1 MTQRAILRAIESAL
15 LLVLVGCSSDL
26 TLPSDSGVGLDL
38 SRVGGD
44 GQRGTVGAPLAGP
57 LVVRVVASDDV
68 GIAGRQ
74 VAFSPVGDG
83 AALRLEPDTAVTNAR
98 GEASAIWVLGTQAGQ
113 HQVEAHLVAEDVAP
127 APVSFSAEAIAGPPD
142 TLAGASALNRAGRRG
157 QELPDPLVVRVV
169 DRFGNPVSGATV
181 AWAVTTGDGTVSAEG
196 TPTGSDGTASVNW
209 ELGDRIGVQK
219 AAASISG
226 VTGSPVTFTAT
237 VLF

>member
-1 MTQRAILRAIESAL
+1 
-15 LLVLVGCSSDL
+15 
-26 TLPSDSGVGLDL
+26 
-38 SRVGGD
+38 
-44 GQRGTVGAPLAGP
+44 
-57 LVVRVVASDDV
+57 
-68 GIAGRQ
+68 
-74 VAFSPVGDG
+74 VGDG